1 MSTQPDF
8 NRPSAL
14 MAQFLP
20 PLLCLLP
27 MLSRN
32 DTMLYL
38 GALVSL
44 LVILVSLV
52 SIVMRLSRPKARR
65 GRLLRAALAIALACL
80 ALAHFHSE
88 RQLAMLRMN
97 ALAAGLQVH
106 CRNYGGCPLKI
117 EGWPAGDAPYA
128 SALDDKL
135 GRVAHR
141 YLYSA
146 DRDGF
151 ELRLDLGGGFAE
163 IVSGGRANK
172 LRQAGSIPSIRR

>member
-1 MSTQPDF
+1 MSSRADF

-14 MAQFLP
+14 AAQFLP

-27 MLSRN
+27 LLSRN

-52 SIVMRLSRPKARR
+52 SLAMRMSRPKARR
-65 GRLLRAALAIALACL
+65 GRLLRAMLAIGLACV
-80 ALAHFHSE
+80 ALAHFQSE

-106 CRNYGGCPLKI
+106 CRNYGGCPLRI
-117 EGWPAGDAPYA
+117 EGWPAGDAPHA
-128 SALDDKL
+128 SALDDKI

-146 DRDGF
+146 NRDGF

-163 IVSGGRANK
+163 VVSGGRTK
-172 LRQAGSIPSIRR
+172 QLQQAGSIPSIRR